1 MFTKFVQKCSN
12 RNKNISKCKYLL
24 SNSYYCEDR
33 GLILPFKTIF
43 FVTFG
48 VKSNPRPDHS
58 FVWTFGNKWDPCLRN
73 RSGSCRTD
81 ILFTI
86 YHLPI
91 PPKDVQMMLQGFEG
105 FMLSCFIIP
114 KSTFMFWSDATLV
127 SVIIFLSWLRFKY
140 CLASL
145 NLDFRTYIVP

>member
-1 MFTKFVQKCSN
+1 MFTILEQKCSN

-24 SNSYYCEDR
+24 SNSYYFEDR

-145 NLDFRTYIVP
+145 NLAFRTYIVP